1 MTMTLNVEN
10 VTIIDKMGA
19 GITETLRTALAG
31 AYNDTLKAKADA
43 EVLPPG
49 RVKAP
54 AEKKAVKMTTVDALA
69 SGEKYIRPNGEEYF
83 ARKWGIHDDVAVLRQ
98 AREHSQFILLYG
110 APGCGKTALVEA
122 AFEKVYTIQ
131 GTGDTEL
138 ADFIGGYVM
147 TPSGGFVWEDGPMLK
162 AAAEGVPLFV
172 DEIGLIDNKVLP
184 GLYGLMD
191 GRKEYVV
198 TANPERGT
206 VRAEEGFYVVAATNP
221 NAPGVRMSEAL
232 ISRFSIQAEMTTD
245 YDLARKM
252 GVPAALITV
261 ATNLMRKMEAG
272 GNSWAPQMRELLAFR
287 DIAKLFGTEFATAN
301 LIAGAPEMDRPD
313 VEDICSRVMAVAT
326 KAARI

>member
-1 MTMTLNVEN
+1 MTPTINVEN
-10 VTIIDKMGA
+10 AVIIDEIGS
-19 GITETLRTALAG
+19 GISEAMRTALAG
-31 AYNDTLKAKADA
+31 SYNDLIKAKAA
-43 EVLPPG
+43 TMILPAG
-49 RVKAP
+49 AVKLP
-54 AEKKAVKMTTVDALA
+54 AEKKVAKMTTVNALGSA
-69 SGEKYIRPNGEEYF
+69 EKYLRPNGEEYF
-83 ARKWGIHDDVAVLRQ
+83 ARKWGIHDDVGVLRQ

-122 AFEKVYTIQ
+122 AFDAVYTIQ

-147 TPSGGFVWEDGPMLK
+147 TPNNAFVWEDGPMLK
-162 AAAEGVPLFV
+162 AAEQGVPLFI

-206 VRAEEGFYVVAATNP
+206 VKAKEGFYVVAATNP

-232 ISRFSIQAEMTTD
+232 LSRFTIQAEMTTD
-245 YDLARKM
+245 FDLAKKL
-252 GVPAALITV
+252 GVPAAVITI
-261 ATNLMRKMEAG
+261 ATNLARKLEASSV
-272 GNSWAPQMRELLAFR
+272 SWSPQMRELLAFR
-287 DIAKLFGTEFATAN
+287 DIAALFGTEFAVAN
-301 LIAGAPEMDRPD
+301 LIAGAPEMDRPE
-313 VEDICSRVMAVAT
+313 VEDVCTRILAIES